1 MEESM
6 SFGPDVND
14 ISLSNYSLGWLEGD
28 DKYISFTEKH

>member
-14 ISLSNYSLGWLEGD
+14 ISLSNYLLGWLEGD
-28 DKYISFTEKH
+28 DKDIYITENY